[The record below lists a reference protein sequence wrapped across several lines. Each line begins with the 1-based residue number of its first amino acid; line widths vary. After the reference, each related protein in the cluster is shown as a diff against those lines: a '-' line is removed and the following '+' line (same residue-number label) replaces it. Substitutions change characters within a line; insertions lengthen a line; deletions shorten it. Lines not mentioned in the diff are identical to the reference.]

1 MADIYAEEKLKIII
15 ESFISQA
22 KTLSSADIVDPKHRA
37 AYRVIRNCVD
47 VIYGLSIPEI
57 DDEVYKTSAK
67 LAQIHL
73 IHNKLTPAQRGLI
86 ESWVFKSHE

>member
-47 VIYGLSIPEI
+47 VIYGLSIP
-57 DDEVYKTSAK
+57 D
-67 LAQIHL
+67 
-73 IHNKLTPAQRGLI
+73 
-86 ESWVFKSHE
+86 